1 MAQERFDIGGV
12 EGTNYSDFLEVIRKK
27 MDPESNYVILIDDEV
42 GIRKKVA
49 RDIKSFDPSIQI
61 LEASD
66 GQQALHA
73 LEKGRKKYAKDPLF
87 MVVDLNMPV
96 MDGWTF
102 IDRMRKEYE
111 GEGKPYGIP
120 IIVLSSTSGEK
131 GVLFM
136 KKSVHG
142 DKAGYQPLV
151 AIAKENC
158 TDSKKYS
165 GIGEKNLI
173 SWLRHFAREKE

>member
-12 EGTNYSDFLEVIRKK
+12 EGTNYSDFLEVIKKK

-66 GQQALHA
+66 GQQALIA
-73 LEKGRKKYAKDPLF
+73 LQKGRQKYNKDPLF

-102 IDRMRKEYE
+102 IDRMRK
-111 GEGKPYGIP
+111 
-120 IIVLSSTSGEK
+120 
-131 GVLFM
+131 F
-136 KKSVHG
+136 
-142 DKAGYQPLV
+142 
-151 AIAKENC
+151 
-158 TDSKKYS
+158 
-165 GIGEKNLI
+165 IGWN
-173 SWLRHFAREKE
+173 